1 MAMMKNQIT
10 LLKFIIIQ
18 LLFVGLISNCSSE
31 NSGETANSNE
41 NWEVYSASKDSSKPG
56 IDYSKP
62 GDATAS
68 GDSIKDGGFKSNVTT
83 DLKLPADFVSNKMF
97 KEYGAMFVA
106 KNGVIP
112 PSKVVFNNEAEVSA
126 WQKNVAKS
134 TETIGGI
141 TIELQTPAMNALKS
155 AIDEARQSNLSISP
169 RGTDAA
175 RRDYNGTVELWKSR
189 VDPGLKHWVGKG
201 RLTQA
206 EADRIR
212 SLPVTEQI
220 PEIFKLENQGMN
232 FSTDRSKSI
241 IYSVAPPGTSQHISM
256 LALDV
261 AQFDDPQVR
270 QILAKYGWFQTVISD
285 TPHFTYLGVKE
296 NELPRIGLKKISN
309 GDRSYWIPSI

>member
-1 MAMMKNQIT
+1 MTMIKDQIT
-10 LLKFIIIQ
+10 QLRFIIIP
-18 LLFVGLISNCSSE
+18 LLFAGLMLGCSSG
-31 NSGETANSNE
+31 NSGETNE
-41 NWEVYSASKDSSKPG
+41 NWEVYSASKNKDKSG
-56 IDYSKP
+56 IDYSRP
-62 GDATAS
+62 GDAT
-68 GDSIKDGGFKSNVTT
+68 IKDGGFKSNVTN
-83 DLKLPADFVSNKMF
+83 DLKLPADLVSTKMF
-97 KEYGAMFVA
+97 QEYGAMFVA

-112 PSKVVFNNEAEVSA
+112 PNKVVFNNEAEVSA
-126 WQKNVAKS
+126 WQQNIAKS

-155 AIDEARQSNLSISP
+155 AVAEAKQSNLAITP

-201 RLTQA
+201 RLPKA
-206 EADRIR
+206 EADRIA
-212 SLPVTEQI
+212 SLPAAAQI
-220 PEIFKLENQGMN
+220 PEIFKLESQGMY

-261 AQFDDPQVR
+261 TENDDPQIR

-285 TPHFTYLGVKE
+285 APHFTYIGVKE
-296 NELPRIGLKKISN
+296 TDLPRIGLKKVSN
-309 GDRSYWIPSI
+309 GNRSYWIPGI